1 MIAIINDGY
10 NEPGYLAERKGLHP
24 AVKFTF
30 RPMLHEKR
38 AGVNALI
45 MAGGVNGPRAM
56 VKAIVDHL
64 VSWDVCDK
72 DKKPVE
78 VSLANVAHLR
88 PNLIEGLY
96 NIVSGWAPSD
106 PEPNAT
112 PEEAGADTAIS
123 QEAWLKEQTV
133 ADVKASADAKN

>member
-24 AVKFTF
+24 AVRFTF

-38 AGVNALI
+38 ACVNALI

-64 VSWDVCDK
+64 VSWDVCGK
-72 DKKPVE
+72 DGKPVE
-78 VSLANVAHLR
+78 VSLTNVAHLR
-88 PNLIEGLY
+88 PNIIEGLY
-96 NIVSGWAPSD
+96 NIVSGWSPSD
-106 PEPNAT
+106 PEPNAN
-112 PEEAGADTAIS
+112 PEEAGAVTEIS
-123 QEAWLKEQTV
+123 QEAWLKGHSE
-133 ADVKASADAKN
+133 ADVKAGADAKN